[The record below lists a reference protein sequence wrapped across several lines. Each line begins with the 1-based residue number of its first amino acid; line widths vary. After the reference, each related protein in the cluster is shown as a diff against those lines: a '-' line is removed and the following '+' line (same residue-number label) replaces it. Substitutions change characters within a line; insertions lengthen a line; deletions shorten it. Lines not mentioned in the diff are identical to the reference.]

1 MPEARLKPS
10 DFVHLHNHTHYSL
23 LDGLTKVP
31 ELVKF
36 VKDEGME
43 AVAVTDHGTMSG
55 LVELYKECNDA
66 GIKPILGLEAYVA
79 ARKMTDRDPAH
90 DKQRF
95 HITLLAMNNKGFEN
109 LCRIM
114 SNAEING
121 KYYKPRTDHDELE
134 KYNEGIICLSGC
146 MGSEISE
153 AIRAGDDERA
163 LKLIDWYSKVFKDR
177 FYLEMQDHGHPKS
190 TTHSAE
196 QKKVNDWLM
205 AHAEE
210 LKLPLVV
217 TCDAHYLKHEDQD
230 AHEVLLC
237 VGTAANLSDT
247 NRMTLKDFDLHV
259 ISAKDIIDHWEETC
273 PEAVR
278 NTKRIAD
285 RCNVDLQL
293 GRILIPKFPVPDG
306 EDEKTFLDKLVF
318 QGLVYRYGGKKLNE
332 TVDLD
337 VTECRKILEKVDKER
352 DELHKILPRID
363 YELSVVDKMGYNGY
377 FLIVQDFINWGK
389 SQRIVYGPGR
399 GSAAGSILAY
409 ALRITELDPLK
420 YDLLFERF
428 LNPDRISMPDIDTDI
443 QDTRRDEVIQYCSDK
458 YGFDRVSN
466 IATFGKMMAKNAVRD
481 VARVLEVP
489 YQEADRLAKMVPDPV
504 QGHHVHLADAIK
516 EVPDLKQE
524 YETNPTS
531 KEVIDF
537 ASRLEGTIR
546 NHGVHACGVIIAPD
560 DLVKFLPLEVSAK
573 GPIAAQFPMG
583 QVEELGLLKM
593 DFLGLS
599 NLSVIN
605 NALRM
610 VRKVYQKDIDMY
622 SLPLDDPETYALLQ
636 RAETTGVFQLESA
649 GMKRYLRDLKASS
662 FEDIIAMVALYRPGP
677 MQFIDSFI
685 RRKHGQ
691 EPITYLHPGLEN
703 SLKSTYG
710 IMIYQEQFMQI
721 SKEWCGFTGGQAD
734 TLRKA
739 VGKKKIDLMKKV
751 KPEFIKGAIEIGGAT
766 EEIAETFWSQLL
778 EFANYCF
785 NKSHAACY
793 ALIAYWTAYLKAH
806 FPDAFM
812 AALMTADMRWT
823 DRLAIEMAEC
833 KKMGIK
839 VLGPDINQSYG
850 DFGIVKG
857 EKTIRFGL
865 SGIKGMG
872 KALVEEIVIPERD
885 KNGPFKSVCDFA
897 KRVDST
903 KFNKKSWEGAIKTG
917 AFDRFG
923 ASRSDL
929 LFNLEAIQA
938 YGAKIQKDVGSGQT
952 DLFGMMGEAGV
963 IPEVEIKPAPVQH
976 PDKELLLWERDL
988 MGLYLSAHPL
998 DKYDTYFEEQTHPMS
1013 VISTE
1018 NNNKIA
1024 TIGGIITAVRTI
1036 LTKKGDKMAF
1046 VKLENKT
1053 SEAEFIVFPSV
1064 FAEFGGKLEVDNVI
1078 KVTGKVNAT
1087 DKNGN
1092 VTTDVKLL
1100 AETIELISDETLASY
1115 KPTGKKLEEPIIAPG
1130 ASNGRREKT
1139 SAERV
1144 YGGKTKTRVWNE
1156 SPKLEE
1162 TNRVVKTPPKD
1173 TRKERLFIL
1182 IEDASNTDT
1191 LAAIRRLADAYI
1203 GMQEVVLVIK
1213 EGETKRPLKMPFR
1226 VDTSQELLEKLQDLV
1241 GTDKV
1246 KVC

>member
-1 MPEARLKPS
+1 MSKVELKPS

-23 LDGLTKVP
+23 LDGLTKIP
-31 ELVKF
+31 ELVDY
-36 VKDEGME
+36 VKEQGME

-55 LVELYKECNDA
+55 LVELYKCCNDA
-66 GIKPILGLEAYVA
+66 GIKPVLGLEAYVA
-79 ARKMTDRDPAH
+79 ARKMTDKDPAH

-114 SNAEING
+114 SNAEIHG

-153 AIRAGDDERA
+153 AIRADDDKRA
-163 LKLIDWYSKVFKDR
+163 LELIDWYRNVFKDR

-190 TTHSAE
+190 STHSAE

-210 LKLPLVV
+210 LGLPLVV

-237 VGTAANLSDT
+237 VGTAANLSDK

-259 ISAKDIIDHWEETC
+259 ISAQEIIDHWQDTC
-273 PEAVR
+273 PEAVLNSR
-278 NTKRIAD
+278 RIAD
-285 RCNVDLQL
+285 RCNVDLEL

-306 EDEKTFLDKLVF
+306 EDEKSYLDKLVF
-318 QGLVYRYGGKKLNE
+318 RGLVYRYGGKTTEETEKLSIE
-332 TVDLD
+332 
-337 VTECRKILEKVDKER
+337 ECRKILAEVDKDR
-352 DELHKILPRID
+352 DEKTQILPRID

-377 FLIVQDFINWGK
+377 FLIVQDFIMWGK
-389 SQRIVYGPGR
+389 NQNIVYGPGR
-399 GSAAGSILAY
+399 GSAAGSLLAY

-443 QDTRRDEVIQYCSDK
+443 QDTRRDEVIEYCTQK
-458 YGFDRVSN
+458 YGEARVSN

-489 YQEADRLAKMVPDPV
+489 YAEADRLAKMVPDPV
-504 QGHHVHLADAIK
+504 MGHHCHLADAIK
-516 EVPDLKQE
+516 DVPELKTE
-524 YETNPTS
+524 YETNPIS
-531 KEVIDF
+531 KEVLDF

-546 NHGVHACGVIIAPD
+546 NHGVHACGVVIAPD

-583 QVEELGLLKM
+583 TVEELGLLKM

-610 VRKVYQKDIDMY
+610 IRKVYHDDIDMY
-622 SLPLDDPETYALLQ
+622 SVPLDDPKTYELLQ
-636 RAETTGVFQLESA
+636 RADTTGVFQLESA
-649 GMKRYLRDLKASS
+649 GMKRYLKDLKASS

-685 RRKHGQ
+685 RRKHGE

-703 SLKSTYG
+703 ALKSTYG

-739 VGKKKIDLMKKV
+739 VGKKKVDLMKKV
-751 KPEFIKGAIEIGGAT
+751 KPEFIKGAVEIGGAT

-778 EFANYCF
+778 DFANYCF

-793 ALIAYWTAYLKAH
+793 ALVAYWTAYLKAH
-806 FPDAFM
+806 YPDAFM

-823 DRLAIEMAEC
+823 DRLAIEIAEC
-833 KKMGIK
+833 KHLGLK

-850 DFGIVKG
+850 DFGIVGG
-857 EKTIRFGL
+857 ENTIRFGL
-865 SGIKGMG
+865 SGVKNMG
-872 KALVEEIVIPERD
+872 KSLIEDIVIPERD
-885 KNGPFKSVCDFA
+885 KNGPFKSICDFA

-903 KFNKKSWEGAIKTG
+903 KFNKKSWEAAIKTG

-923 ASRSDL
+923 YSRSDL

-938 YGAKIQKDVGSGQT
+938 YGAKVQKDVGSGQT
-952 DLFGMMGEAGV
+952 DLFGAMGEAGAV
-963 IPEVEIKPAPVQH
+963 PEVEIKPSPTVAS
-976 PDKELLLWERDL
+976 DKELLLWERDL

-998 DKYDTYFEEQTHPMS
+998 DKYDVYFKEQTHPMS
-1013 VISTE
+1013 LITME
-1018 NNNKIA
+1018 NDNKLV
-1024 TIGGIITAVRTI
+1024 TVGGIITAVRTI
-1036 LTKKGDKMAF
+1036 LTKSNTKMAF
-1046 VKLENKT
+1046 VKVENKAG
-1053 SEAEFIVFPSV
+1053 ECEVIVFPSL
-1064 FAEFGGKLEVDNVI
+1064 FESCGAKLVVDNVI

-1087 DKNGN
+1087 DRDGN
-1092 VTTDVKLL
+1092 KTSEVKLM
-1100 AETIELISDETLASY
+1100 AEVIEVISDELLESYESTGQTLAE
-1115 KPTGKKLEEPIIAPG
+1115 PTLAAPKKRYSKTAATHVSHREQPAEEPSAP
-1130 ASNGRREKT
+1130 A
-1139 SAERV
+1139 A
-1144 YGGKTKTRVWNE
+1144 
-1156 SPKLEE
+1156 PI
-1162 TNRVVKTPPKD
+1162 TPPKD
-1173 TRKERLFIL
+1173 PRKEKLYIL
-1182 IEDASNTDT
+1182 IENPDNTDD
-1191 LAAIRRLADAYI
+1191 LAAIRRLCDLSLGVQDVI
-1203 GMQEVVLVIK
+1203 LVLK
-1213 EGETKRPLKMPFR
+1213 DGEEKKPLKMPFK
-1226 VDTSQELLEKLQDLV
+1226 VDVTDDLLTKLREIV
-1241 GTDKV
+1241 GEANV
-1246 KVC
+1246 KLN